1 MLLYKKGQGHL
12 YIMDF
17 LVEHAFAVAGIMLVI
32 LALNILEH
40 IFRRRRR
47 LCLIMAAA
55 NYILHI
61 IFVAFFLLG
70 GAGMEEL
77 LLMLLISISVG
88 LVRKEA

>member
-1 MLLYKKGQGHL
+1 
-12 YIMDF
+12 MDF
-17 LVEHAFAVAGIMLVI
+17 LIEHAFAVLGIMLVI

-40 IFRRRRR
+40 IFRRRPR
-47 LCLIMAAA
+47 LCLLVAAA
-55 NYILHI
+55 NYALHI
-61 IFVAFFLLG
+61 FLVAFFLLG